1 LRGGLDNIRVVILRI
16 GPWVEPDTA
25 EDVATAP
32 VGQVSSNGKKGEG
45 GGWRAGLAKMFSAR
59 QRAPVPEVVEDR
71 PYRSADCPINAE
83 LVERFSE
90 LTRRVQSHAIEQAWS
105 LDWTEFARCRRL
117 ESEARAAGNLRG
129 ALKYLGE
136 MIALLGVAARFHRK
150 IGA

>member
-1 LRGGLDNIRVVILRI
+1 VLILRI
-16 GPWVEPDTA
+16 GQWLEPDTA
-25 EDVATAP
+25 VDVATSP
-32 VGQVSSNGKKGEG
+32 VGQVSANGKKP
-45 GGWRAGLAKMFSAR
+45 GGWRAGLLKVFSAR

-71 PYRSADCPINAE
+71 PYRSAESPITAE
-83 LVERFSE
+83 VVEKFSD

-117 ESEARAAGNLRG
+117 ESEARTAGNLRG
-129 ALKYLGE
+129 ALKYVGE